1 MESGVLVLTHP
12 HPWRPRYSLH
22 SLFQNPRPPSSH
34 LLRSY
39 TTKYRRWDSNAE
51 TIRSKTFG
59 FSFRDRRNG
68 DEDEEEDDDD
78 YEEED
83 DYGYNTSK
91 GKKKKNKRRWWSDG
105 PSEMEEKPV
114 GVLEEAIDSVWIFK
128 VFRSYGWTLPF
139 IIMSLLLS
147 SGPKAFLMAL
157 ALPLGQSVLSLA
169 FEKLWGRTQ
178 RRPKHK
184 SRMRRKPS
192 ATSEANVKRDE
203 EETYD
208 EDQETN
214 NKKMD
219 YQSWVVGNDVS
230 VGNSGEDASK
240 LGGWDDLE
248 RMESEKRQSRRKS
261 RGKGKL
267 SRRERISDTPLLLRL
282 LIAVFPF
289 LGSWTK
295 IFW

>member
-1 MESGVLVLTHP
+1 MESSVLVLTHP
-12 HPWRPRYSLH
+12 QPWRRPRYSLH
-22 SLFQNPRPPSSH
+22 SLFQNPPSPSSH

-39 TTKYRRWDSNAE
+39 TTCYRRWDSNAE

-59 FSFRDRRNG
+59 FSFRDKRNQ
-68 DEDEEEDDDD
+68 DEYEEEEDD
-78 YEEED
+78 YEEEE
-83 DYGYNTSK
+83 DYGYSTSK
-91 GKKKKNKRRWWSDG
+91 GKKKKRRRWWSDG
-105 PSEMEEKPV
+105 PSEMEEGPS

-128 VFRSYGWTLPF
+128 VFKSYGWAFPF
-139 IIMSLLLS
+139 IIISLLLS

-157 ALPLGQSVLSLA
+157 ALPLGQSALSLA
-169 FEKLWGRTQ
+169 LEKLWGRTE
-178 RRPKHK
+178 RRPRRK

-192 ATSEANVKRDE
+192 ATSEASVKMDE
-203 EETYD
+203 EETYN
-208 EDQETN
+208 EDQETD

-230 VGNSGEDASK
+230 VGNSGEMSS

-248 RMESEKRQSRRKS
+248 RMQFERRKSRRKS

-267 SRRERISDTPLLLRL
+267 SRRERNSDTPLLLRL

>member
-128 VFRSYGWTLPF
+128 V
-139 IIMSLLLS
+139 II
-147 SGPKAFLMAL
+147 F
-157 ALPLGQSVLSLA
+157 
-169 FEKLWGRTQ
+169 
-178 RRPKHK
+178 
-184 SRMRRKPS
+184 
-192 ATSEANVKRDE
+192 TS
-203 EETYD
+203 
-208 EDQETN
+208 
-214 NKKMD
+214 
-219 YQSWVVGNDVS
+219 
-230 VGNSGEDASK
+230 
-240 LGGWDDLE
+240 
-248 RMESEKRQSRRKS
+248 
-261 RGKGKL
+261 
-267 SRRERISDTPLLLRL
+267 PLLVSTNLGFGIVAISWL
-282 LIAVFPF
+282 FAQLGMCLKILVGFCYFFKCDLHIATV
-289 LGSWTK
+289 K
-295 IFW
+295 